1 MGYFV
6 LDNASN
12 NDTTLQELG
21 KQMEFDPIQKR
32 LRCMGHILNLIA
44 EAYLFGQDESSWKEN
59 FTKAGA
65 KERRELWRQRGELGK
80 LHNLVAHVMGSGKR
94 SDVFTKL
101 QIDSNIGIASGKQW
115 KLVLDG
121 GIRWNSIYLMIR
133 RALEL
138 KEALNIYAN
147 DLRDSD
153 DFDDQEIFQE
163 DYITA
168 AEWRALEI
176 IKNQL
181 EPLFRLTK
189 DLEGNHDL
197 KDGARK
203 ASHGAL
209 WEVLPVFEFLLSYFE
224 KLEKKAKAGDFD
236 EYPGIQSS
244 ITLAWNT
251 TTSWYKKTDN
261 SLAWTASM
269 VLHPRFKF
277 TWFEQHWTSPG
288 EARTLSLMKTKI
300 RKLWEKEYRE
310 DDGIGRTNYSPEPER
325 QVSYL
330 EDILNQMA
338 PSNLL
343 RPERPTRS
351 RDELSLYLAEPPT
364 DLLGIAEYW
373 KARES
378 EWPHLARMAYDFLS
392 IPAMSSECERVF
404 SSCAKITSPESSRLS
419 GKSLWHHECLKNW
432 QRRGAIQMET
442 FGDAITLNL
451 K

>member
-1 MGYFV
+1 MILPLLQRFGINKDNLGYFV
-6 LDNASN
+6 LDNAPN

-21 KQMEFDPIQKR
+21 KQIGFDPIQKR

-59 FTKAGA
+59 FNKAGI

-94 SDVFTKL
+94 TDVFTKL
-101 QIDSNIGIASGKQW
+101 QIDSNVGIASGKRW

-121 GIRWNSIYLMIR
+121 GVRWNSTYLMIR

-153 DFDDQEIFQE
+153 DSDDQETFQE

-168 AEWRALEI
+168 AEWKALEI
-176 IKNQL
+176 IKDQL

-209 WEVLPVFEFLLSYFE
+209 WEVLTVFEFLLSYFE

-236 EYPGIQSS
+236 EHPGI
-244 ITLAWNT
+244 
-251 TTSWYKKTDN
+251 
-261 SLAWTASM
+261 
-269 VLHPRFKF
+269 
-277 TWFEQHWTSPG
+277 
-288 EARTLSLMKTKI
+288 
-300 RKLWEKEYRE
+300 
-310 DDGIGRTNYSPEPER
+310 
-325 QVSYL
+325 
-330 EDILNQMA
+330 
-338 PSNLL
+338 
-343 RPERPTRS
+343 
-351 RDELSLYLAEPPT
+351 
-364 DLLGIAEYW
+364 
-373 KARES
+373 
-378 EWPHLARMAYDFLS
+378 
-392 IPAMSSECERVF
+392 
-404 SSCAKITSPESSRLS
+404 
-419 GKSLWHHECLKNW
+419 
-432 QRRGAIQMET
+432 
-442 FGDAITLNL
+442 
-451 K
+451 